1 MFPCA
6 QSDCWYILLRSVIE
20 GHGVEVAAVTEAAE
34 VLYLS
39 EWDFARVLAL
49 LEDPPPPNDKLR
61 AAIAALP
68 DDL

>member
-1 MFPCA
+1 M
-6 QSDCWYILLRSVIE
+6 
-20 GHGVEVAAVTEAAE
+20 EVAAVTETAE